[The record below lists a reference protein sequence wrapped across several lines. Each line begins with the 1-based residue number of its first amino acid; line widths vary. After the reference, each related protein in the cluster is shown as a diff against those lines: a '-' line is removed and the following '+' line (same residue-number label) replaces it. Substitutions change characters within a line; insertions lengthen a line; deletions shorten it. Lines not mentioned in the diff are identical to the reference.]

1 MPVWPII
8 HAIRADII
16 HYIDTPLTF
25 EALTAPDLTYT
36 LVRPLEDK
44 YNGIQRAGNKSV
56 VFSFLINR
64 IYFLR
69 EQNNLMNGPLF
80 VTRAT
85 LCELLAIRILRD
97 NGNSLLDLVRTL
109 TTSWPVWS
117 GADTHVLEQA
127 RQLRDDDLEDHVGN
141 AIELAIISKSRRFI
155 KSSPCQRVIDAIWI
169 GKCVYQAES
178 SHAILS
184 DRYKRTPIHLYDPH
198 KAPLLDHYR
207 LKVPAIRAVLEFVN
221 FLILFILFVIA
232 IEMNE
237 RHRINTAETA
247 FMLYALGFA
256 LERLA
261 TMQEHGIKV
270 YFKGTWNGFDLA
282 FVTAYII
289 YAIFRIYGIVYH
301 ERWARDIGID
311 FLAVIACLL
320 LAFVTLQ
327 NNLMVLALRAMIMQ
341 FVALMLIAAFCFC
354 GFLYALWTRRILLK
368 VASASLYVIPMLDI
382 LSISTIAWW
391 MLDLWFGLD
400 ASGFDRAG
408 EFDPVIG
415 PILMITYACLSNT
428 LLLTVLVSI
437 LSNTFARISEDAAA
451 ETMFRKA
458 VFTIEGVKA
467 DSLFSYQPP
476 VNLVA
481 VCILLPAS
489 YVLSPRWFHKPE
501 GERIFDKV
509 ITFGVSKP
517 LNTLPPCRLTNFPI
531 LLVIAWFERQ
541 AKKTGSLGFYETISS
556 LLEKVTETVPR
567 SLKRMSLFE
576 GLAGPGADID
586 VVFDIE
592 DEMEQ
597 ALETEDDP
605 DRIIV
610 EPPLTNGLERRR
622 SSHPSTR
629 SLRPAHPPSPK
640 ERDPDHH
647 SQRAPPRP
655 PSPLRAGGHHHLL
668 TSAPVSL
675 RRRLTP
681 SIHKHDVAQSPLA
694 QIFQPVMLDEFHASE
709 DNVSDSA
716 SGGGTSAFL
725 TQPQL
730 SYGPATRRRLAS
742 MHSVNKRPSE
752 TSLWTTKLAGPVR
765 PAIPP
770 LDTREEMLSGLLS
783 ASPDQQEGE
792 QQGIATA
799 EQVEE
804 NMEENG
810 SMTEWMKRMGAIE
823 RRQERIEELLVQLQS
838 QLQR

>member
-1 MPVWPII
+1 MERQPLLGTMPVWPII
-8 HAIRADII
+8 HAIR
-16 HYIDTPLTF
+16 
-25 EALTAPDLTYT
+25 ALTAPDLTYT

-320 LAFVTLQ
+320 FPRLAFVTLQ

-354 GFLYALWTRRILLK
+354 GFLYALWT
-368 VASASLYVIPMLDI
+368 
-382 LSISTIAWW
+382 LSRKGAGTIAWW

-428 LLLTVLVSI
+428 LLLTGTSSLYHSILGPHTI

-489 YVLSPRWFHKPE
+489 YVLSPRWFHKVNVFL
-501 GERIFDKV
+501 I
-509 ITFGVSKP
+509 
-517 LNTLPPCRLTNFPI
+517 RLTNFPI

-694 QIFQPVMLDEFHASE
+694 QIFQSVMLDEFHASE